1 MYVDTS
7 TVRGKKGQRYTRH
20 LLRESFREDGKVRHR
35 TIANL
40 SRCSEEE
47 IQAIK
52 IALKNKKNLTEL
64 VAINETLSLSQGPS
78 VGAVAVLYATAKK
91 LGIVAALGH
100 TRQGKLALWQIIAR
114 IISQGSR
121 LSAVRLAQWHA
132 ACDLLGLDSFNEDDL
147 YTNLDWLHEHQKKI
161 EDRCFRSMTNGD
173 EVRPGLFLY
182 DVTSSYLEGQHNEL
196 GAFGY
201 NRDGKKGKRQIVI
214 GLLCD
219 RGGRPLSIEV
229 FPGNTSDTKTFT
241 QQVRKVS
248 ERFGADEVTFV
259 GDRGMIKGPQIEY
272 LNGEQGFHYISAIT
286 RPQIETLLNSGVIQ
300 MGLFDETLT
309 EILPY
314 EGGERLILRRNP
326 IRQAEIAESRKD
338 RLQSLRRAIAK
349 YNEYLK
355 EHPRAHVEVGLRR
368 MQEKAEKLR
377 ISAWL
382 QIEAEGRR
390 LMCSVDEE
398 ALEEIS
404 KLDGCYV
411 LRTDLRPE
419 QASMETVHARY
430 KDLAKVEHAFRT
442 SKTGHLEMR
451 PLFLRNA
458 ERTRGHALVVMLA
471 YRIVQELADCWAPFD
486 FTVEE
491 AIGQLSTLCAI
502 SVSVNGTPR
511 YHQIP
516 DPTQEIQQILDA
528 AGITLPSHFRN
539 SGVTVSTR
547 AKLGKDRV
555 KR

>member
-20 LLRESFREDGKVRHR
+20 LLRESFREAGKVRHR

-40 SRCSEEE
+40 SQCSEDEV
-47 IQAIK
+47 QAIK
-52 IALKNKKNLTEL
+52 LALKHKKKLIQL
-64 VAINETLSLSQGPS
+64 AAIDETLSLSQGPS

-100 TRQGKLALWQIIAR
+100 TRQGKLALWQIFAR
-114 IISQGSR
+114 IINQGSR
-121 LSAVRLAQWHA
+121 LSAVRLARWHA

-147 YTNLDWLHEHQKKI
+147 YANLDWLYESQTKI
-161 EDRCFRSMTNGD
+161 EDRCYRSMAD
-173 EVRPGLFLY
+173 SEEVRPGLFLY
-182 DVTSSYLEGQHNEL
+182 DVTSSYLEGKYNEL

-201 NRDGKKGKRQIVI
+201 NRDGKKGRRQIVI

-219 RGGRPLSIEV
+219 HSGRPLSIEV
-229 FPGNTSDTKTFT
+229 FPGNTSDTKTFAS
-241 QQVRKVS
+241 QVRKVAD
-248 ERFGADEVTFV
+248 RFGAGEVTFV
-259 GDRGMIKGPQIEY
+259 GDRGMIKGPQIED
-272 LNGEQGFHYISAIT
+272 LNAEQGFHYISAIT
-286 RPQIETLLNSGVIQ
+286 RPQIETLLNSGIIQ

-314 EGGERLILRRNP
+314 EGERLILRRNP
-326 IRQAEIAESRKD
+326 IRRSEIAESRKD
-338 RLQSLRRAIAK
+338 RLRALRKAIVK
-349 YNEYLK
+349 YNQYLK
-355 EHPRAHVEVGLRR
+355 EHPRARVEVGLRR

-377 ISAWL
+377 ISVWAR
-382 QIEAEGRR
+382 IGVEGRQ
-390 LMCSVDEE
+390 LMSSVDEP

-430 KDLAKVEHAFRT
+430 KDLAMVEHAFRT

-458 ERTRGHALVVMLA
+458 ARTRGYALVVMLA
-471 YRIVQELADCWAPFD
+471 YRIVQELADRWVSFD

-491 AIGQLSTLCAI
+491 AVQRLSTLCAI
-502 SVSVNGTPR
+502 SVSVNGTPT

-516 DPTQEIQQILDA
+516 TPSQEIQQMIDA
-528 AGITLPSHFRN
+528 AGVTLPSHFRN
-539 SGVTVSTR
+539 SGITVSTR
-547 AKLGKDRV
+547 VKLGQDRV